1 MRQVSVDLSISIKSA
16 VMQLTFQQDSP
27 FDVTLCLHYTEEKL
41 VKNSMFECSKAA
53 RCSLTLGQKYP
64 DSLLKMLATFT
75 IQK

>member
-16 VMQLTFQQDSP
+16 VMQLPFQQDSP
-27 FDVTLCLHYTEEKL
+27 FDVCFHYTEDKL

-64 DSLLKMLATFT
+64 DSLLKVLATFT